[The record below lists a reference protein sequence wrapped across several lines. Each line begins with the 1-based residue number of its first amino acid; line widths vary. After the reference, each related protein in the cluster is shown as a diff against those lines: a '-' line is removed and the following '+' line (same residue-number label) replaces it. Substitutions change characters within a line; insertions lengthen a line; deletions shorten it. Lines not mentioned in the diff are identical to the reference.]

1 MFLRDVW
8 FSYQSILSEEL
19 SKKNYFIFFRKIFG
33 SLYKSLV
40 KLIRHKFS
48 INSTNLDKI
57 ESKNLSTLELDK
69 LFIHFNCDKGS
80 HCFFDKEKIV
90 SHNYSAFYDKYF
102 RNIKKDKISLLEL
115 GSHEGKGLASFFF
128 YFPNSDLIGANI
140 NPFQMRFNSKRISEL
155 FVDVSSSR
163 SIISLSGYLKKNPDI
178 IIDDASHN
186 LKDILTAFG
195 ILFKKLKSGGCYVIE
210 DMDQFKALKELN
222 PYSDEP
228 TPLEI
233 LKKINDKQD
242 FKTSFIDEESKKYL
256 IENIKNIKIEK
267 GSMKINEINV
277 SDIAFVFKK

>member
-8 FSYQSILSEEL
+8 FSYRGILNEEL
-19 SKKNYFIFFRKIFG
+19 SKKNYFVFFRKIFG
-33 SLYKSLV
+33 SLYKSLL
-40 KLIRHKFS
+40 KFIRHKFS

-57 ESKNLSTLELDK
+57 ENNYLSSLELDK
-69 LFIHFNCDKGS
+69 LFVYFNCDKGS
-80 HCFFDKEKIV
+80 QCFFDKKKIV
-90 SHNYSAFYDKYF
+90 SHNYSVFYDKYF
-102 RNIKKDKISLLEL
+102 KNIKKDKINLLEL

-128 YFPNSDLIGANI
+128 YFSNSDLIGANI
-140 NPFQMRFNSKRISEL
+140 NPFQMRFNSKRITEL

-163 SIISLSGYLKKNPDI
+163 SIYSLSNYLKKDPDI

-195 ILFKKLKSGGCYVIE
+195 ILFKKLKSGGCYIIE

-222 PYSDEP
+222 PYSGEA

-233 LKKINDKQD
+233 LNSINDKQD
-242 FKTSFIDEESKKYL
+242 FKTSFIDDESKKYL
-256 IENIKNIKIEK
+256 IENTKNIKIEK

>member
-1 MFLRDVW
+1 MLLRDVW
-8 FSYQSILSEEL
+8 FSYQSILTEEL
-19 SKKNYFIFFRKIFG
+19 SKKNYFIFLRKIFG

-69 LFIHFNCDKGS
+69 LFVHFNCDKGS

-102 RNIKKDKISLLEL
+102 KNIKKDKISLLEL

-128 YFPNSDLIGANI
+128 YFPNSNLIGANI

-163 SIISLSGYLKKNPDI
+163 SIYSLSDYLKKNPDI

-186 LKDILTAFG
+186 IKDILTAFS

-256 IENIKNIKIEK
+256 IENIKYIKIEK

>member
-8 FSYQSILSEEL
+8 FSYKSILSEEF
-19 SKKNYFIFFRKIFG
+19 SKKNYFIFIRKIFG
-33 SLYKSLV
+33 SLYKSLI

-57 ESKNLSTLELDK
+57 ENKNLFTLALDK

-80 HCFFDKEKIV
+80 YCYFDKEKIV
-90 SHNYSAFYDKYF
+90 SHNYSEFYDKYF
-102 RNIKKDKISLLEL
+102 KNFKKDKINLLEL

-128 YFPNSDLIGANI
+128 YFPNSYLIGANI
-140 NPFQMRFNSKRISEL
+140 NPFQMQFSSKRLTEL

-163 SIISLSGYLKKNPDI
+163 SIHSLSDYLKEDLDI

-222 PYSDEP
+222 PYSEEA

-233 LKKINDKQD
+233 LNKINDKQD
-242 FKTSFIDEESKKYL
+242 FKTSFINDESKKYL
-256 IENIKNIKIEK
+256 IENIKDIKIEK

>member
-19 SKKNYFIFFRKIFG
+19 SKKNYFIFLRKIFG

-69 LFIHFNCDKGS
+69 LFVHFNCDKGS

-102 RNIKKDKISLLEL
+102 KNIKKDKISLLEL

-163 SIISLSGYLKKNPDI
+163 SISSLSGYLKKNPDI

-242 FKTSFIDEESKKYL
+242 FKTSFIDDESKKYL
-256 IENIKNIKIEK
+256 IENIKYIKIEK

>member
-8 FSYQSILSEEL
+8 FSYLGILSEEL
-19 SKKNYFIFFRKIFG
+19 SKKNYFIFIRKIFG
-33 SLYKSLV
+33 SLYKSLI

-57 ESKNLSTLELDK
+57 ENKNLSTLALDE

-80 HCFFDKEKIV
+80 YCFFDKEKIV
-90 SHNYSAFYDKYF
+90 SHNYSEFYDRYF
-102 RNIKKDKISLLEL
+102 KHFKKDQINLLEL

-140 NPFQMRFNSKRISEL
+140 NPFQMQFSSKRLTEL

-163 SIISLSGYLKKNPDI
+163 SIHSLSDYLKKDLDI

-222 PYSDEP
+222 PYSGEA

-233 LKKINDKQD
+233 LNKINDKQD
-242 FKTSFIDEESKKYL
+242 FKTSFINDESKKYL
-256 IENIKNIKIEK
+256 IENIKDIKIEK

>member
-8 FSYQSILSEEL
+8 FSYQSILSEEF
-19 SKKNYFIFFRKIFG
+19 SKKNYFIFIRNIFG
-33 SLYKSLV
+33 SLYKSLI

-57 ESKNLSTLELDK
+57 ENKNLFTLALDK

-80 HCFFDKEKIV
+80 YCFFDKEKIV
-90 SHNYSAFYDKYF
+90 SHNYSEFYDRYF
-102 RNIKKDKISLLEL
+102 KHFKKDQINLLEL

-140 NPFQMRFNSKRISEL
+140 NPFQMQFSSKRLTEL

-163 SIISLSGYLKKNPDI
+163 SIHSLSDYLKEDLDI

-222 PYSDEP
+222 PYSGEA

-233 LKKINDKQD
+233 LNKINDKQD
-242 FKTSFIDEESKKYL
+242 FKTSFINDESKKYL
-256 IENIKNIKIEK
+256 IENIKDIKIEK

>member
-19 SKKNYFIFFRKIFG
+19 SKKNYFIFLRKIFG

-40 KLIRHKFS
+40 KLLRHKFS

-102 RNIKKDKISLLEL
+102 KNIKKDKISLLEL

-163 SIISLSGYLKKNPDI
+163 SISSLSGYLKKNPDI

-256 IENIKNIKIEK
+256 IENIKYIKIEK

>member
-1 MFLRDVW
+1 MFLRDIW
-8 FSYQSILSEEL
+8 FSYKSILSEEF
-19 SKKNYFIFFRKIFG
+19 SKKNYFIFIRKIFG
-33 SLYKSLV
+33 SLYKSLL

-48 INSTNLDKI
+48 INSKDLDKI
-57 ESKNLSTLELDK
+57 ENQSFFTLSLDE

-80 HCFFDKEKIV
+80 YCFFDKEKIV
-90 SHNYSAFYDKYF
+90 SHNYSIFYEKYF
-102 RNIKKDKISLLEL
+102 KNFKKDKINLLEL

-140 NPFQMRFNSKRISEL
+140 NPFQMQFNSKRISEL
-155 FVDVSSSR
+155 FVDVSSPR
-163 SIISLSGYLKKNPDI
+163 SLYLLSDYLKKDPDI

-186 LKDILTAFG
+186 LKDILTAFS

-222 PYSDEP
+222 PYSGEL
-228 TPLEI
+228 TPIEI
-233 LKKINDKQD
+233 LKRINNKQD
-242 FKTSFIDEESKKYL
+242 FKTSFIDDESKKYL
-256 IENIKNIKIEK
+256 IENTKNIKIEK

>member
-1 MFLRDVW
+1 MFFRDIW

-19 SKKNYFIFFRKIFG
+19 SKKNYFIFLRKIFG

-40 KLIRHKFS
+40 KLLRHKFS

-57 ESKNLSTLELDK
+57 ESNNLSTLELDK

-102 RNIKKDKISLLEL
+102 KNIKKDKISLLEL

-163 SIISLSGYLKKNPDI
+163 SISSLSGYLKKNPDI

-256 IENIKNIKIEK
+256 IENIKYIKIEK

>member
-1 MFLRDVW
+1 MLLRDVW
-8 FSYQSILSEEL
+8 FSYQSILTEEL
-19 SKKNYFIFFRKIFG
+19 SKKNYFIFLRKIFG

-69 LFIHFNCDKGS
+69 LFVHFNCDKGS

-102 RNIKKDKISLLEL
+102 KNIKKDKISLLEL

-128 YFPNSDLIGANI
+128 YFPNSNLIGANI

-163 SIISLSGYLKKNPDI
+163 SIYSLSDYLKKNPDI

-186 LKDILTAFG
+186 IKDILTAFS

-242 FKTSFIDEESKKYL
+242 FKTSFIDDESKKYL
-256 IENIKNIKIEK
+256 IENIKYIKIEK
-267 GSMKINEINV
+267 GSMKINEANV

>member
-1 MFLRDVW
+1 MFFRDIW

-19 SKKNYFIFFRKIFG
+19 SKKNYFIFLKKIFG

-102 RNIKKDKISLLEL
+102 KNIKKDKISLLEL

-163 SIISLSGYLKKNPDI
+163 SLYSLSDYLKKNPDI

-222 PYSDEP
+222 PYPDEP

-256 IENIKNIKIEK
+256 IENIKYIKIEK

>member
-1 MFLRDVW
+1 MLLRDVW
-8 FSYQSILSEEL
+8 FSYQSILTEEL
-19 SKKNYFIFFRKIFG
+19 SKKNYFIFLRKIFG

-69 LFIHFNCDKGS
+69 LFVHFNCDKGS

-102 RNIKKDKISLLEL
+102 KNIKKDKISLLEL

-128 YFPNSDLIGANI
+128 YFPNSNLIGANI

-163 SIISLSGYLKKNPDI
+163 SIYSLSDYLKKNPDI

-186 LKDILTAFG
+186 IKDILSAFS

-256 IENIKNIKIEK
+256 IENIKYIKIEK

>member
-19 SKKNYFIFFRKIFG
+19 SKKNYLIFIRKIFG
-33 SLYKSLV
+33 SLYKSLL

-48 INSTNLDKI
+48 INSINLDKI
-57 ESKNLSTLELDK
+57 ENTNLSNLTLDK

-80 HCFFDKEKIV
+80 HCFFDKEKIS
-90 SHNYSAFYDKYF
+90 SHNYSVFYDKYF
-102 RNIKKDKISLLEL
+102 KNFKKDKINLLEL

-128 YFPNSDLIGANI
+128 YFPNSYLIGANI
-140 NPFQMRFNSKRISEL
+140 NPFQMQFNSKRISEL

-163 SIISLSGYLKKNPDI
+163 SIYLLSDYLKKDLDI

-186 LKDILTAFG
+186 LKDILTAFS
-195 ILFKKLKSGGCYVIE
+195 ILFKKLKKGGCYVIE

-222 PYSDEP
+222 PYSGES

-233 LKKINDKQD
+233 LESINNKQD
-242 FKTSFIDEESKKYL
+242 FKTSFIDDESKKYL
-256 IENIKNIKIEK
+256 IENIKTLK
-267 GSMKINEINV
+267 
-277 SDIAFVFKK
+277 

>member
-8 FSYQSILSEEL
+8 FSYQSILSEEF
-19 SKKNYFIFFRKIFG
+19 SKKNYFIFIRKIFG
-33 SLYKSLV
+33 SLYKSLI

-57 ESKNLSTLELDK
+57 ENKNLSTLALDK

-80 HCFFDKEKIV
+80 YCFFDKEKIV
-90 SHNYSAFYDKYF
+90 SHNYSEFYDKYF
-102 RNIKKDKISLLEL
+102 KNFKKDKINLLEL

-140 NPFQMRFNSKRISEL
+140 NPFQMQFSSKRLTEL

-163 SIISLSGYLKKNPDI
+163 SIHSLSNYLKEDLDI

-222 PYSDEP
+222 PYSGEA

-233 LKKINDKQD
+233 LNKINDKQD
-242 FKTSFIDEESKKYL
+242 FKTSFINDESKKYL
-256 IENIKNIKIEK
+256 IENIKDIKIEK

>member
-8 FSYQSILSEEL
+8 FSYLGILSEEL
-19 SKKNYFIFFRKIFG
+19 SKKNYFIFIRKIFG
-33 SLYKSLV
+33 SLYKSLI

-57 ESKNLSTLELDK
+57 ENKNLSTLALDE
-69 LFIHFNCDKGS
+69 LFIYFNCDKGS
-80 HCFFDKEKIV
+80 YCFFDKEKIV
-90 SHNYSAFYDKYF
+90 SHNYSEFYDKYF
-102 RNIKKDKISLLEL
+102 KNFKKDKINLLEI

-128 YFPNSDLIGANI
+128 YFPNSYLIGANI
-140 NPFQMRFNSKRISEL
+140 NPFQMQFSSKRLTEL

-163 SIISLSGYLKKNPDI
+163 SIHSLSDYLKEDLDI

-222 PYSDEP
+222 PYSDEA

-233 LKKINDKQD
+233 LNKINDKQD
-242 FKTSFIDEESKKYL
+242 FKTSFINDESKKYL
-256 IENIKNIKIEK
+256 IENIKDIKIEK

>member
-19 SKKNYFIFFRKIFG
+19 SKKNYFIFLKKIFG

-102 RNIKKDKISLLEL
+102 KNIKKNKISLLEL

-163 SIISLSGYLKKNPDI
+163 SIYSLSDYLKKNPDI

-222 PYSDEP
+222 PYPDEP

-256 IENIKNIKIEK
+256 IENIKYIKIEK

>member
-8 FSYQSILSEEL
+8 FSYQSILSEEF
-19 SKKNYFIFFRKIFG
+19 SKKNYFIFVRKIFG
-33 SLYKSLV
+33 SLYKSLI

-48 INSTNLDKI
+48 INSTNLDKM
-57 ESKNLSTLELDK
+57 ENKNLSSLALDK
-69 LFIHFNCDKGS
+69 LFIYFNCDKGS
-80 HCFFDKEKIV
+80 YCFFDKEKIV
-90 SHNYSAFYDKYF
+90 SHNYSEFYDKYF
-102 RNIKKDKISLLEL
+102 KNFKKDKINLLEL

-140 NPFQMRFNSKRISEL
+140 NPFQMQFSSKRLTEL

-163 SIISLSGYLKKNPDI
+163 SIHSLSDYLKKDLDI

-222 PYSDEP
+222 PYSGEA

-233 LKKINDKQD
+233 LNKINDKQD
-242 FKTSFIDEESKKYL
+242 FKTSFINDESKKYL
-256 IENIKNIKIEK
+256 IENIKDIKIEK

>member
-8 FSYQSILSEEL
+8 FSYLGILSEEL
-19 SKKNYFIFFRKIFG
+19 SKKNYFIFIRKIFG
-33 SLYKSLV
+33 SLYKSLI

-57 ESKNLSTLELDK
+57 ENKNLSTLALDE
-69 LFIHFNCDKGS
+69 LFIYFNCDKGS
-80 HCFFDKEKIV
+80 YCFFDKEKIV
-90 SHNYSAFYDKYF
+90 SHNYSKFYDKYF
-102 RNIKKDKISLLEL
+102 KNFKKDKINLLEL

-140 NPFQMRFNSKRISEL
+140 NPFQMQFSSKRLTEL

-163 SIISLSGYLKKNPDI
+163 SIHSLSDYLKEDLDI

-222 PYSDEP
+222 PYSGEA

-233 LKKINDKQD
+233 LNKINDKQD
-242 FKTSFIDEESKKYL
+242 FKTSFINDESKKYL
-256 IENIKNIKIEK
+256 IENIKDIKIEK

>member
-19 SKKNYFIFFRKIFG
+19 SKKNYFIFLKKIFG

-102 RNIKKDKISLLEL
+102 KIIKKNKISLLEL

-128 YFPNSDLIGANI
+128 YFPNSNLIGANI

-163 SIISLSGYLKKNPDI
+163 SISSLSGYLKKNPDI

-256 IENIKNIKIEK
+256 IENIKYIKIEK

>member
-19 SKKNYFIFFRKIFG
+19 SKKNYFIFIRKIFG
-33 SLYKSLV
+33 LLYKSLL

-48 INSTNLDKI
+48 INSTNLDNI
-57 ESKNLSTLELDK
+57 ENKNLSTLALDK

-80 HCFFDKEKIV
+80 HCYFDKKKIV
-90 SHNYSAFYDKYF
+90 SHNYSVFYDKYF
-102 RNIKKDKISLLEL
+102 KNFKKDKINLLEL

-163 SIISLSGYLKKNPDI
+163 SISSLSGYLKKNPDI

-256 IENIKNIKIEK
+256 IENIKYIKIEK